1 LTLEEKV
8 TIFKDAAIEHEPS
21 LLLYYL
27 FIAIVIARSRI
38 KPEIDRGGRKASER
52 RKARIN

>member
-1 LTLEEKV
+1 MTLEEKV